1 MRFKLKLF
9 CCLLSHLFICSLT
22 QNLFAQRTRGQIRVL
37 REYVWE
43 KNKDKV
49 IELTT
54 DSPLELRLICSK
66 WDLSACFDHEILT
79 WLVSIGIDINTIID
93 DDKNTLLHEAA
104 YRGLATEM
112 AFLVRI
118 GADRSLV
125 NDQGKTPIDII
136 YNR

>member
-54 DSPLELRLICSK
+54 DSPLELHLICSK
-66 WDLSACFDHEILT
+66 
-79 WLVSIGIDINTIID
+79 
-93 DDKNTLLHEAA
+93 
-104 YRGLATEM
+104 
-112 AFLVRI
+112 
-118 GADRSLV
+118 
-125 NDQGKTPIDII
+125 
-136 YNR
+136 